1 MKRIFVF
8 TTLALFLAS
17 CGSASSSSDTSSVAN
32 KQMATTVPD
41 ANTFEYTI
49 TVGENTGTDVVIDV
63 VQGVQVVLNV
73 VNPNGHDDVHL
84 HGYDLSTG
92 SIEKGETG
100 TMTFQAIKTG
110 DFDIESH
117 ESEELIS
124 ILRVT
129 AP

>member
-1 MKRIFVF
+1 MNV
-8 TTLALFLAS
+8 TADTL
-17 CGSASSSSDTSSVAN
+17 D
-32 KQMATTVPD
+32 P

-49 TVGENTGTDVVIDV
+49 TVGENTGTDVVIEVTQGKV
-63 VQGVQVVLNV
+63 VTLNV
-73 VNPNGHDDVHL
+73 VNPSSHDDVHL

-100 TMTFQAIKTG
+100 TMMFTASKTG
-110 DFDIESH
+110 DFEIESH
-117 ESEELIS
+117 ETEELIS

>member
-63 VQGVQVVLNV
+63 VQGAQVVLNV
-73 VNPNGHDDVHL
+73 VNPDGHDDVHL

-100 TMTFQAIKTG
+100 TMTFQAAKTG

-129 AP
+129 TP

>member
-63 VQGVQVVLNV
+63 VQGAQVVLNV
-73 VNPNGHDDVHL
+73 VNPDGHDDVHL

-100 TMTFQAIKTG
+100 TMTFEATKTG

>member
-63 VQGVQVVLNV
+63 VQGAQVILNV

-100 TMTFQAIKTG
+100 TMTFQATKTG

-129 AP
+129 TP

>member
-63 VQGVQVVLNV
+63 VQGAQVVLNV

-100 TMTFQAIKTG
+100 TMTFQATKTG

>member
-32 KQMATTVPD
+32 KQMATTVPN

-63 VQGVQVVLNV
+63 VQGAQVVLNV
-73 VNPNGHDDVHL
+73 VNPDGHDDVHL

-100 TMTFQAIKTG
+100 TMTFEATKTG

>member
-8 TTLALFLAS
+8 TTLALFLTS

-63 VQGVQVVLNV
+63 VQGAQVVLNV
-73 VNPNGHDDVHL
+73 VNPDGHDDVHL

-100 TMTFQAIKTG
+100 TMTFQATKTG

>member
-41 ANTFEYTI
+41 TSTFEYTI

-63 VQGVQVVLNV
+63 VQGAQVVLNV

-100 TMTFQAIKTG
+100 TMTFQATKTG

>member
-17 CGSASSSSDTSSVAN
+17 CGSTSSSSDTSSVAN

-41 ANTFEYTI
+41 SNTFEYTI

-63 VQGVQVVLNV
+63 VQGAQVVLNV
-73 VNPNGHDDVHL
+73 INPDGHDDVHL

-100 TMTFQAIKTG
+100 TMTFQATKTG